1 MKKKLLLIAV
11 FSSVFSFAAFAGLKR
26 FILARANPFY
36 HVWICEGDVL
46 PDRSAEPPLILV
58 LSPENYAVH
67 AVATVSL
74 SLSIVVGT
82 SSKVFR
88 GCCSMASMAT
98 AGIVY
103 WSTSENVRVEINE

>member
-1 MKKKLLLIAV
+1 MKKKMLLIAV
-11 FSSVFSFAAFAGLKR
+11 FSSLLSFSVLAGLKR
-26 FILARANPFY
+26 FSLAAANPFY

-74 SLSIVVGT
+74 SLSMVVGT
-82 SSKVFR
+82 SGKVFSWVLFH
-88 GCCSMASMAT
+88 GFDGYCGHSLL
-98 AGIVY
+98 VY
-103 WSTSENVRVEINE
+103 FRKREG